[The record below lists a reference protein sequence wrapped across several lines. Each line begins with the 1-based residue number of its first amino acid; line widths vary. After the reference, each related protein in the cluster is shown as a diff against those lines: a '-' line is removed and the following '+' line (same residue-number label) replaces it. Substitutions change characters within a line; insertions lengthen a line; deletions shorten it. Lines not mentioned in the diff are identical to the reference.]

1 MSAGSKNKVLLMGK
15 AKAGKTSMKSIIFAN
30 YLAKDTSRLGPTIKI
45 AYSTLRFLGDLQLD
59 LWDCGG
65 QDKFL
70 QSYFESQRDVVFR
83 NVAVLIYVFD
93 IESLESQNSVK
104 IKTSQRDD
112 GNNNNVDT
120 MDNNN
125 NNNNSSSGGIPT
137 DFYEFNTALGA
148 IRQQSPKAKIFCLI
162 HKMDTILPQY
172 KQEIFTRHAIQLQKE
187 AKTFDLA
194 ITCFAT
200 SIWDET
206 LFKAWSQIVCSL
218 LEDETLLKNE
228 LNILCNKCKADEI
241 VLFEAATLLFIAHS
255 SSSDKHKN
263 NNGDSPRFE
272 RIANIVKQF
281 KLRCNKARYLFQS
294 MVVSNNK
301 FTAFI
306 GPFTKTTYIL
316 AVISNPKIEIDAVTI
331 NLNASKQKFHDLLNI
346 HVGKK

>member
-1 MSAGSKNKVLLMGK
+1 
-15 AKAGKTSMKSIIFAN
+15 
-30 YLAKDTSRLGPTIKI
+30 
-45 AYSTLRFLGDLQLD
+45 
-59 LWDCGG
+59 
-65 QDKFL
+65 
-70 QSYFESQRDVVFR
+70 
-83 NVAVLIYVFD
+83 
-93 IESLESQNSVK
+93 
-104 IKTSQRDD
+104 
-112 GNNNNVDT
+112 
-120 MDNNN
+120 
-125 NNNNSSSGGIPT
+125 
-137 DFYEFNTALGA
+137 
-148 IRQQSPKAKIFCLI
+148 
-162 HKMDTILPQY
+162 MDTILPQY

-228 LNILCNKCKADEI
+228 LNNLCLKCQADEI

-255 SSSDKHKN
+255 ANTNKSS
-263 NNGDSPRFE
+263 GDSPRFE

-331 NLNASKQKFHDLLNI
+331 NLNASKQKFDNLLNI

>member
-1 MSAGSKNKVLLMGK
+1 MHAQRCFMNSTIPQQSTTNKVLLMGK

-45 AYSTLRFLGDLQLD
+45 AHSTLRFLGDLQLD

-93 IESLESQNSVK
+93 IESLEKQANLNS
-104 IKTSQRDD
+104 
-112 GNNNNVDT
+112 GMGMANVG
-120 MDNNN
+120 MAN
-125 NNNNSSSGGIPT
+125 

-162 HKMDTILPQY
+162 HKMDTILLEY
-172 KQEIFTRHAIQLQKE
+172 KQEIFTKHCRQLQKE
-187 AKTFDLA
+187 AKTFELN

-218 LEDETLLKNE
+218 LMDETVVKHQLD
-228 LNILCNKCKADEI
+228 ILCQKCQTDEI
-241 VLFEAATLLFIAHS
+241 VLFEAATLLFITHS
-255 SSSDKHKN
+255 TKKGKILKDVY
-263 NNGDSPRFE
+263 RFE

-281 KLRCNKARYLFQS
+281 KLRCNKAKYLFQS
-294 MVVSNNK
+294 MTVSNNK

-306 GPFTKTTYIL
+306 GPFTKTTYVL
-316 AVISNPKIEIDAVTI
+316 AVISDPKIEIDAVI
-331 NLNASKQKFHDLLNI
+331 MNLNSSKHKFNQLLAL
-346 HVGKK
+346 HVGGHNKHH

>member
-1 MSAGSKNKVLLMGK
+1 MGK

-70 QSYFESQRDVVFR
+70 QSYFESQRDNVFR

-93 IESLESQNSVK
+93 IESLEKQQNAP
-104 IKTSQRDD
+104 
-112 GNNNNVDT
+112 
-120 MDNNN
+120 
-125 NNNNSSSGGIPT
+125 SSTGIPN

-148 IRQQSPKAKIFCLI
+148 IRQQSPK
-162 HKMDTILPQY
+162 TN
-172 KQEIFTRHAIQLQKE
+172 IFTSHCLQLQKE
-187 AKTFDLA
+187 AKTFDLN

-200 SIWDET
+200 SIWDAT
-206 LFKAWSQIVCSL
+206 LFHAWSQIVCSL
-218 LEDETLLKNE
+218 LEDETLLKDE
-228 LNILCNKCKADEI
+228 LDDLCDKSQADEI
-241 VLFEAATLLFIAHS
+241 ILFEAATLLFITHS
-255 SSSDKHKN
+255 TRKGKILKD
-263 NNGDSPRFE
+263 PYRFE

-294 MVVSNNK
+294 MTVSNSK

-306 GPFTKTTYIL
+306 GPFTKTTYVL
-316 AVISNPKIEIDAVTI
+316 AVISDPKIEIDAVTM
-331 NLNASKQKFHDLLNI
+331 NLNASKQKFDKLLSL
-346 HVGKK
+346 HVGVKKQNEGV

>member
-1 MSAGSKNKVLLMGK
+1 MSLTSNTNKVLLMGK

-45 AYSTLRFLGDLQLD
+45 AHSTLRFLGDLQLD

-93 IESLESQNSVK
+93 IESLES
-104 IKTSQRDD
+104 
-112 GNNNNVDT
+112 GNNDGII
-120 MDNNN
+120 NNN
-125 NNNNSSSGGIPT
+125 INTAKDNIPS

-148 IRQQSPKAKIFCLI
+148 IMQQSPKAKIFCLI

-172 KQEIFTRHAIQLQKE
+172 KEKIFTRHALQLQKE

-218 LEDETLLKNE
+218 LENEMLLKNE
-228 LNILCNKCKADEI
+228 LNDLCDKCQSDEI

-255 SSSDKHKN
+255 TN
-263 NNGDSPRFE
+263 NNNINNNSKDSPRFE

-294 MVVSNNK
+294 MTVSNNK

-306 GPFTKTTYIL
+306 GPFTKTTYVL
-316 AVISNPKIEIDAVTI
+316 AVISNPKIEIDAVII
-331 NLNASKQKFHDLLNI
+331 NLNASKTKFEKLLAT

>member
-1 MSAGSKNKVLLMGK
+1 
-15 AKAGKTSMKSIIFAN
+15 MKSIIFAN

-45 AYSTLRFLGDLQLD
+45 AHSTLRFLGDLQLD

-70 QSYFESQRDVVFR
+70 QSYFESQRDIVFR
-83 NVAVLIYVFD
+83 NVAILIYVFD
-93 IESLESQNSVK
+93 IESLTKRKDVN
-104 IKTSQRDD
+104 I
-112 GNNNNVDT
+112 DT
-120 MDNNN
+120 
-125 NNNNSSSGGIPT
+125 GIPS

-162 HKMDTILPQY
+162 HKMDTILEY
-172 KQEIFTRHAIQLQKE
+172 KQEIFTKHAIQLQKE

-218 LEDETLLKNE
+218 LEDETSLKHE
-228 LNILCNKCKADEI
+228 LDVLCHKCQSDEI

-255 SSSDKHKN
+255 TKK
-263 NNGDSPRFE
+263 GIILKDSYRFE
-272 RIANIVKQF
+272 RISNIVKQF

-294 MVVSNNK
+294 MTVSNNK

-306 GPFTKTTYIL
+306 GPFTKTTYVL
-316 AVISNPKIEIDAVTI
+316 AVISDPKIEIDAVTM
-331 NLNASKQKFHDLLNI
+331 NLNAAKHKFENLLAL
-346 HVGKK
+346 HVGTKQ

>member
-1 MSAGSKNKVLLMGK
+1 MSVVSKNKVLLMGK

-104 IKTSQRDD
+104 IKSLTTM
-112 GNNNNVDT
+112 NNNKD
-120 MDNNN
+120 
-125 NNNNSSSGGIPT
+125 SSNILQTKDISGIPT

-218 LEDETLLKNE
+218 LEDETLLKQE
-228 LNILCNKCKADEI
+228 LNILCDKCQADEI

-255 SSSDKHKN
+255 SSSNNNNK

-294 MVVSNNK
+294 MIVSNNK

-331 NLNASKQKFHDLLNI
+331 NLNASKQKFDNLLNI